1 MVSGETGALTTSEC
15 PDESPADKESPIP
28 FKILVVDDDID
39 DKHEEI
45 SQLPGMLRA
54 AGYEVEKTPD
64 GVRAYDLVL
73 EYKPDLVVLDIQF
86 KNQPIDGFEICKAI
100 RQNEDIKIPIIL
112 ITATMKESEYILRG
126 FEAGADDYVTRPRD
140 NCEIMARIRANL
152 PPEVTDYNDDLRID
166 KVTRRVCVKRG
177 GTWQEVHLMR
187 LEFNL
192 FDVLTMNAGRV
203 VLSTTL
209 KDQVWGKP
217 VSDEVLAV
225 YIRRLLKKLEPIPV
239 EAVYIETINGIGF
252 RFIGRST
259 RPSGMCPERREV

>member
-1 MVSGETGALTTSEC
+1 MIYLGTDHRGFELKEQIKEFLKEQGIAFEDLGNHQLDPNDDYTDIGFLVAKKIAEK
-15 PDESPADKESPIP
+15 PDENRG
-28 FKILVVDDDID
+28 ILLCGSGIGVVI
-39 DKHEEI
+39 
-45 SQLPGMLRA
+45 A
-54 AGYEVEKTPD
+54 ANRIK
-64 GVRAYDLVL
+64 GVRAGLCL
-73 EYKPDLVVLDIQF
+73 STWMAEH
-86 KNQPIDGFEICKAI
+86 G

-166 KVTRRVCVKRG
+166 KVTRRVCVKRD

-217 VSDEVLAV
+217 VSDDVLAV